1 MKCPV
6 CQTKIKNNETICPN
20 CGFILKKETNN
31 NTFEPIADRLEPAN
45 KESKLKLMKEYYDS
59 LSYSEKSRFT
69 RLSIRSIICAFGAFC
84 VFMSFFNNTID
95 KIFNNDNYGIYSS
108 EEAKTF
114 LDDHTIINMA
124 DEHKDD
130 LKKLYNDL
138 SIIDAY
144 TQEKFEY
151 GNNMHEIYN
160 LKDALYSQTSLT
172 GIKIISD
179 TQQYEYITFIQ
190 GSLNGIDNV
199 SITVKGQYIGGYNES
214 FEHLDKDDL
223 ETIFTHY
230 NMNEAYNNLK
240 TASKML
246 SIYTSAYRDEYN
258 SIIHE
263 EKNMYSGILN
273 GYEITIIETH
283 IAQYNTTNFEYTIK
297 K

>member
-6 CQTKIKNNETICPN
+6 CHTKVKNNETICTN
-20 CGFILKKETNN
+20 CGFILKKEVKTNTN
-31 NTFEPIADRLEPAN
+31 ETTIHRLEPAN
-45 KESKLKLMKEYYDS
+45 KESKLKLIKEYYDN
-59 LSYSEKSRFT
+59 LSYSGKNRFT
-69 RLSIRSIICAFGAFC
+69 KLIIYGIFGVIAIFC
-84 VFMSFFNNTID
+84 FFMSNLNDAID
-95 KIFNNDNYGIYSS
+95 KTFNTDHYGIYNS

-144 TQEKFEY
+144 TQKEFEY
-151 GNNMHEIYN
+151 GDNMHEIYN

-172 GIKIISD
+172 GIKRISD
-179 TQQYEYITFIQ
+179 TQQYEYTTSIQ
-190 GSLNGIDNV
+190 GSLEGIDNV

-214 FEHLDKDDL
+214 FEHLSKDEL
-223 ETIFTHY
+223 ETILTHY

-246 SIYTSAYRDEYN
+246 SIYTSTYRDEYN
-258 SIIHE
+258 SIINE

-283 IAQYNTTNFEYTIK
+283 IAHYNTTNFEYTIK